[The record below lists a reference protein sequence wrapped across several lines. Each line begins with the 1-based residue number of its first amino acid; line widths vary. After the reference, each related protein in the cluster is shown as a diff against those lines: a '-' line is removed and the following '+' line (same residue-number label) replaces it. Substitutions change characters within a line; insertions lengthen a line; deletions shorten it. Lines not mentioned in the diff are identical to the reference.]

1 MSFHTINNCLK
12 KARFNSY
19 LKIIFFDL
27 KRISC
32 TKFFT
37 AYFHAQKFL
46 IQPEGQICM
55 FNYVRK
61 FIALTSVV
69 VEKCVY
75 IVCRSKVFSYNPDIV
90 CLSTVPIYWFIS
102 GTFYPFLPTGNSSNM
117 KKLFMTLTIK
127 NCYRSKYKII

>member
-1 MSFHTINNCLK
+1 MTRKI
-12 KARFNSY
+12 ARFHDY
-19 LKIIFFDL
+19 LKTRNFPGKTYFMH
-27 KRISC
+27 
-32 TKFFT
+32 KFLFT
-37 AYFHAQKFL
+37 TCFHAQKFL

-90 CLSTVPIYWFIS
+90 CLSTVPIY
-102 GTFYPFLPTGNSSNM
+102 
-117 KKLFMTLTIK
+117 
-127 NCYRSKYKII
+127 